1 MSVGSYTLTYQ
12 LTRISNFQEE
22 EEEGYTYTAI
32 RRELLLCDTH

>member
-12 LTRISNFQEE
+12 LTRISYFQE
-22 EEEGYTYTAI
+22 EEEGYTHTAI